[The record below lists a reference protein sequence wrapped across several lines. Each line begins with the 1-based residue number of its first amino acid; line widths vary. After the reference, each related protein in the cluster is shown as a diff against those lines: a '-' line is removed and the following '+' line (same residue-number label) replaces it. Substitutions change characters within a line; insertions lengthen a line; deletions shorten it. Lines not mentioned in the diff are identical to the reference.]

1 MRKLLLAVL
10 LLTGCTDSTDISL
23 FIPFALFA
31 SDELSASSSGICG
44 FTPITQAQGFY
55 KGSGLLEL
63 DPDINPN
70 AEYVLGLQVENYLDE
85 TLITDSNGDPIEGP
99 QRNDFSIRWATVHYD
114 DLEGALTGVSDVT
127 VYSSGTVRPGGEQNA
142 ASVVVQAVGPGVVG
156 SWVQSF
162 EAKSLLSETVILSVQ
177 IFGDLN
183 SGEQTQTGGRL
194 KRVASYLRDEESFC
208 FTYGDGVSDVNI
220 TQEIEF
226 HRGHGLLATVVCVQ
240 PPGRYGA
247 LDITGTKVT
256 GFTEKPKGDGGW
268 INAGFFVLSPKVMDF
283 IAADGTVWE
292 QAPLSS
298 LAAQGQL
305 AAFPHR
311 GFWHPMDTLRDR
323 ILLEDLWKTG
333 KAPWKTW

>member
-1 MRKLLLAVL
+1 MKAVILAGGLGTRLAEETVVRPKPMVEL
-10 LLTGCTDSTDISL
+10 GGKPTLWHIMKIYSSHGVND
-23 FIPFALFA
+23 FIVC
-31 SDELSASSSGICG
+31 CG
-44 FTPITQAQGFY
+44 Y
-55 KGSGLLEL
+55 KGYM
-63 DPDINPN
+63 IK
-70 AEYVLGLQVENYLDE
+70 EYFANYFL
-85 TLITDSNGDPIEGP
+85 
-99 QRNDFSIRWATVHYD
+99 HM
-114 DLEGALTGVSDVT
+114 SDVT
-127 VYSSGTVRPGGEQNA
+127 FDMQQNRMEVHQRHA
-142 ASVVVQAVGPGVVG
+142 EPWRVTLVN
-156 SWVQSF
+156 
-162 EAKSLLSETVILSVQ
+162 T
-177 IFGDLN
+177 
-183 SGEQTQTGGRL
+183 GEQTQTGGRL

-226 HRGHGLLATVVCVQ
+226 HKRHGQLATVVCVQ

-268 INAGFFVLSPKVMDF
+268 INAGFFVLSPRVMDF
-283 IAADGTVWE
+283 IEGDGTVWE

-298 LAAQGQL
+298 LAATGQL